1 MDASVQLPPVEKS
14 STAVD
19 DPATTLSSEDVRHNV
34 RVNVLVAA
42 IFQIGAADMALA
54 AGPLLVF
61 LEASNTVIGL
71 INGLGW
77 MALIGV
83 FLSPYISRRCPSKKW
98 YMFWSQ
104 VPYIAAWGLIG
115 VMVILSDTLGLSK
128 PALLAVVVGL
138 SAANLFFSGF
148 VTLPSQ
154 EFLAACIPM
163 SHRGRYTGFSMSVG
177 AVGSLISSAAGG
189 LILLYLAKPM
199 AFGWLYVIFWVFA
212 QGGCMLALLAREPRV
227 NVGTPPAP
235 WSRGMFGALLQDKKF
250 QRVLVSNLAFFALL
264 FPCTVFVPIYGYKV
278 LGMPAATAAAI
289 AIIQQIARL
298 VLSSHI
304 GIWTDRIGAKRIT
317 PLWFALS
324 GLSLIPLFIFQTNI
338 ALYLTVAVQAVC
350 FAGIMSAFNPLLLG
364 TPKPEHRSGHYSVQ
378 IILRNFLDACGMML
392 TGLLIDK
399 ITFMSY
405 FVGWAVLALILAFIV
420 HRLLAPLAEDA
431 GAYS

>member
-1 MDASVQLPPVEKS
+1 MDAAVPLPTLEKDRPV
-14 STAVD
+14 AA
-19 DPATTLSSEDVRHNV
+19 DPASTLSEGDVRHNV

-83 FLSPYISRRCPSKKW
+83 FLSPYISRRCPAKKW

-115 VMVILSDTLGLSK
+115 AAVIFSDMLGLSK

-189 LILLYLAKPM
+189 VILLYLAKPM
-199 AFGWLYVIFWVFA
+199 AFGWLYVIFWVMA
-212 QGGCMLALLAREPRV
+212 QGGCALALLAREPRV
-227 NVGTPPAP
+227 HVGEPPAP
-235 WSRGMFGALLQDKKF
+235 WSRRMFGALWQDKNF
-250 QRVLVSNLAFFALL
+250 QRVLASNLAFFALL

-304 GIWTDRIGAKRIT
+304 GIWTDRIGAKNIT
-317 PLWFALS
+317 PVWFALS
-324 GLSLIPLFIFQTNI
+324 GLSLTPLFIFQTDI
-338 ALYLTVAVQAVC
+338 ALYVTVAIQAVC

-392 TGLLIDK
+392 TGLLIDQ

-405 FVGWAVLALILAFIV
+405 FVVWAGLALVLAFFV
-420 HRLLAPLAEDA
+420 HRLLAPLAKDP

>member
-1 MDASVQLPPVEKS
+1 MDASVPLLSAEKDR
-14 STAVD
+14 AVVA
-19 DPATTLSSEDVRHNV
+19 DPARSLSDGDIRHNV

-83 FLSPYISRRCPSKKW
+83 FLSPYISRRCPAKKW

-115 VMVILSDTLGLSK
+115 LMVIFSDLLGLSK

-177 AVGSLISSAAGG
+177 AIGSLISSAAGG
-189 LILLYLAKPM
+189 VILMYLAKPM
-199 AFGWLYVIFWVFA
+199 AFGWLYVIFWVLA
-212 QGGCMLALLAREPRV
+212 QGGCALALLAREPRV
-227 NVGTPPAP
+227 HVGEPPAP
-235 WSRGMFGALLQDKKF
+235 WSRGMFGALWQDKNF

-264 FPCTVFVPIYGYKV
+264 FPCMVFVPIYGYKV

-289 AIIQQIARL
+289 AIIQQVARL
-298 VLSSHI
+298 ALSSHI

-317 PLWFALS
+317 PLWFALA
-324 GLSLIPLFIFQTNI
+324 GVSLLPLFLFKTPV
-338 ALYLTVAVQAVC
+338 ALYVTVAIQAVC

-378 IILRNFLDACGMML
+378 IILRNFLDACGMMA
-392 TGLLIDK
+392 TGFLIDR
-399 ITFMSY
+399 ISFVSY
-405 FVGWAVLALILAFIV
+405 FAAWSLLALALAFFV
-420 HRLLAPLAEDA
+420 GRLLAPLAEDA
-431 GAYS
+431 SEYS